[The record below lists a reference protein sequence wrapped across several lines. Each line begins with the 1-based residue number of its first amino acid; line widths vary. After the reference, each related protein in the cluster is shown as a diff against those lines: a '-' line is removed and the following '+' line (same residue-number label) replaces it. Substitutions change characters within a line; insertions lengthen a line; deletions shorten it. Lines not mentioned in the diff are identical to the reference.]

1 MNFYSE
7 LSAYRPWNPQEAQD
21 RSGDQVDAKALKETE
36 DKFEDCEAKLQEME
50 ERIFQRLMKQFTVE
64 VRNEASPA
72 IKEIKEEIDKL
83 FVSK

>member
-1 MNFYSE
+1 
-7 LSAYRPWNPQEAQD
+7 
-21 RSGDQVDAKALKETE
+21 
-36 DKFEDCEAKLQEME
+36 ME

-64 VRNEASPA
+64 VRTEASPA